1 MSALIYLN
9 IFNLKTISG
18 KISYTEV
25 PGQDIPFEGSHE
37 SYEVGFYGWM
47 QIFIFYI
54 PLPSP
59 GGGGQN

>member
-9 IFNLKTISG
+9 NFNLKTILG

-37 SYEVGFYGWM
+37 SYEVGFYG
-47 QIFIFYI
+47 
-54 PLPSP
+54 
-59 GGGGQN
+59 